1 MMNLL
6 SSTLVGFV
14 RLLVG
19 AAPRWQ
25 GVAPDSQQ
33 RVYFANHC
41 SHLDSLALW
50 AALPR
55 QLRKQTQAVAARD
68 YWGGNW
74 LKRWVARRGL
84 NALLIDRKLGGQ
96 DALEPL
102 LAALRE
108 GHSLILFPEGTRGN
122 SRIPAPFKSGLF
134 HLARQ
139 YPQAQLIPVYLE
151 NLNRAMPKGRHLP
164 VPFICTVRFGAALQW
179 QADEEK
185 SAFLDRAHRAVADL
199 A

>member
-1 MMNLL
+1 MIHPL
-6 SSTLVGFV
+6 SSLLVGFV

-33 RVYFANHC
+33 RIYFANHC

-55 QLRKQTQAVAARD
+55 QLRKHTRAVAARD
-68 YWGGNW
+68 YWGGNP

-84 NALLIDRKLGGQ
+84 NALLIDRQLGGQ
-96 DALEPL
+96 EALEPL
-102 LAALRE
+102 LKALRK
-108 GHSLILFPEGTRGN
+108 GQSLILFPEGTRGDQ
-122 SRIPAPFKSGLF
+122 RLPGPFRSGLF

-139 YPQAQLIPVYLE
+139 FPQAQLVPVYLE

-164 VPFICTVRFGAALQW
+164 VPFVCTVRFGAALDW
-179 QADEEK
+179 IEGEDK
-185 SAFLDRAHRAVADL
+185 SAFLERAHRAVVEL

>member
-1 MMNLL
+1 MIHPL
-6 SSTLVGFV
+6 SSLLVGFV

-19 AAPRWQ
+19 ASPRWQ
-25 GVAPDSQQ
+25 GVAPASEQ
-33 RVYFANHC
+33 RIYFANHC
-41 SHLDSLALW
+41 SHLDSVALW
-50 AALPR
+50 SALPR
-55 QLRKQTQAVAARD
+55 QLRQHTRAVAARD

-108 GHSLILFPEGTRGN
+108 GESLILFPEGTRG
-122 SRIPAPFKSGLF
+122 SERLPGPFKSGLF

-151 NLNRAMPKGRHLP
+151 NLNRAMPKGRRLP
-164 VPFICTVRFGAALQW
+164 VPFICTVRFGEPLAQVEGEDKAV
-179 QADEEK
+179 
-185 SAFLDRAHRAVADL
+185 FLERAHRAVVEL

>member
-1 MMNLL
+1 MINLL
-6 SSTLVGFV
+6 STGLVGFV

-19 AAPRWQ
+19 AVPRWQ
-25 GVAPDSQQ
+25 GVAPVANQ
-33 RVYFANHC
+33 RIYFANHC
-41 SHLDSLALW
+41 SHLDSVALW
-50 AALPR
+50 AALPPA
-55 QLRKQTQAVAARD
+55 LRKTTRAVAARD
-68 YWGGNW
+68 YWGGSA
-74 LKRWVARRGL
+74 LKRWVAGRGL
-84 NALLIDRKLGGQ
+84 NALLIDRQVGGQ

-122 SRIPAPFKSGLF
+122 SRLPAPFKSGLY

-139 YPQAQLIPVYLE
+139 YRTAELVPVYLE

-164 VPFICTVRFGAALQW
+164 VPFICTVRFGAPLVW
-179 QADEEK
+179 LDSEDK
-185 SAFLDRAHRAVADL
+185 NGFLERAHRAVVEL